1 VQPVDFQPPLSLW
14 SHTWRAIVVVI
25 IGGLAWYP
33 FAAWQWDH
41 NQLWFFTDIGLG
53 LLCLVLTFWRRRYP
67 VRIAVVTAL
76 ASGISASAG
85 GPATLALVS
94 MATRR
99 RWREIVPVT
108 IISLAASIW
117 LNSLNPTSTDGWLV
131 ATTAVVS
138 IIGVTVGW
146 GLYIGSRRELLATL
160 RDRADRAESEQ
171 SRRVE
176 QARTAERG
184 RIAREM
190 HDVLAHRI
198 SMVSMHAGALSFR
211 TDLTPEEIR
220 KTAGVIQENTHQ
232 ALTELR
238 EVLGVLR
245 DGPGD
250 AVPEL
255 PQPSAHDI
263 PALVSESR
271 ATGMKVDF
279 VEGSDLDGLP
289 ESIGRTLYR
298 IVQEGLT
305 NARKHAPDTLV
316 TVTVAGSPGDGV
328 TVSIRNPLRLGDSR
342 LKTPDSGLG
351 LIGLGERSV
360 LSGGRLS
367 HHITPDRVFV
377 LHAWLPWPA

>member
-1 VQPVDFQPPLSLW
+1 MQPVDNQLPLSRW
-14 SHTWRAIVVVI
+14 SHTWRAIIVVGI
-25 IGGLAWYP
+25 SGLGWSQLAG
-33 FAAWQWDH
+33 WQWDH
-41 NQLWFFTDIGLG
+41 NRLWLFTDLGLG
-53 LLCLVLTFWRRRYP
+53 LFCFGLMFFRRRFP
-67 VRIAVVTAL
+67 VRIALITAF
-76 ASGISASAG
+76 ASGISSVAG

-94 MATRR
+94 LATRR

-108 IISLAASIW
+108 AVSFGASLW
-117 LNSLNPTSTDGWLV
+117 LNHLNRTVPDMWLV
-131 ATTAVVS
+131 ATTAIAS

-160 RDRADRAESEQ
+160 RERADRAESDQ
-171 SRRVE
+171 FRRAE

-198 SMVSMHAGALSFR
+198 SMVSMHAGALSYR

-220 KTAGVIQENTHQ
+220 GTAEIIQENTQQ

-250 AVPEL
+250 AGPEL
-255 PQPSAHDI
+255 PQPSAFDI
-263 PALVSESR
+263 LALVSESR
-271 ATGMKVDF
+271 EAGMKIDF
-279 VEGSDLDGLP
+279 VQDSDPVGLP
-289 ESIGRTLYR
+289 DNVGRTLFR

-305 NARKHAPDTLV
+305 NARKHAPDTLI
-316 TVTVAGSPGDGV
+316 TVTVAGSPGNGV
-328 TVSIRNPLRLGDSR
+328 TVSVRNPLRIGDSR
-342 LKTPDSGLG
+342 LDTPDSGLG
-351 LIGLGERSV
+351 LIGLAERSA
-360 LSGGRLS
+360 LAGGQLS
-367 HHITPDRVFV
+367 HHITPERVFV

>member
-1 VQPVDFQPPLSLW
+1 M
-14 SHTWRAIVVVI
+14 WRAIVVVI
-25 IGGLAWYP
+25 IGGIGWSQ
-33 FAAWQWDH
+33 FAPWQWEH
-41 NQLWFFTDIGLG
+41 NRLWFFGDLGLG
-53 LLCLVLTFWRRRYP
+53 LFCLVLTFWRRRYP
-67 VRIAVVTAL
+67 VRIAVFTAL
-76 ASGISASAG
+76 ASAVSATAG

-108 IISLAASIW
+108 ILSLMVSLW
-117 LNSLNPTSTDGWLV
+117 LNYIDPNSADPWIVS
-131 ATTAVVS
+131 ATAIVS

-160 RDRADRAESEQ
+160 RDRADKAESEQ

-176 QARTAERG
+176 QARTAERS

-198 SMVSMHAGALSFR
+198 SMVSMHAGALTFR

-245 DGPGD
+245 EGPGD
-250 AVPEL
+250 AAPEL
-255 PQPSAHDI
+255 PQPSAHDVA
-263 PALVSESR
+263 ALVSESH
-271 ATGMKVDF
+271 AAGMKINF
-279 VEGSDLDGLP
+279 VGESDLDGLP
-289 ESIGRTLYR
+289 DSIGRTLYR

-316 TVTVAGSPGDGV
+316 TVTVSGSPGDGV
-328 TVSIRNPLRLGDSR
+328 TASIRNPLRLGDSR

-351 LIGLGERSV
+351 LIGLGERSA
-360 LSGGRLS
+360 LAGGRLS

>member
-1 VQPVDFQPPLSLW
+1 M
-14 SHTWRAIVVVI
+14 WRAIAVVA
-25 IGGLAWYP
+25 IGGLAWSQ
-33 FAAWQWDH
+33 FAPWQWEH
-41 NQLWFFTDIGLG
+41 SRLWFFGDLGVGLFCFG
-53 LLCLVLTFWRRRYP
+53 LTFWRRRFP

-76 ASGISASAG
+76 ASGVSASAG
-85 GPATLALVS
+85 GAATLALVS

-108 IISLAASIW
+108 ILSLLASLW
-117 LNSLNPTSTDGWLV
+117 LNYIDPSSSDPWIVS
-131 ATTAVVS
+131 TTALVS

-160 RDRADRAESEQ
+160 RDRADKAESEQ

-176 QARTAERG
+176 QARTAERS

-198 SMVSMHAGALSFR
+198 SMVSMHAGALTFR

-220 KTAGVIQENTHQ
+220 KTAGVIRENTHQ

-245 DGPGD
+245 EGPGD
-250 AVPEL
+250 ATPEL

-263 PALVSESR
+263 AALVSESR
-271 ATGMKVDF
+271 AAGMKVDF
-279 VEGSDLDGLP
+279 VGDANLVGLP
-289 ESIGRTLYR
+289 DSIGRTLYR

-328 TVSIRNPLRLGDSR
+328 TASIRNPLRLGDSR
-342 LKTPDSGLG
+342 LLSPDSGLG
-351 LIGLGERSV
+351 LIGLGERSA
-360 LSGGRLS
+360 LAGGRLS
-367 HHITPDRVFV
+367 HHITPDRVFM

>member
-1 VQPVDFQPPLSLW
+1 M
-14 SHTWRAIVVVI
+14 WRAIIVFGI
-25 IGGLAWYP
+25 SGLGWSQLAG
-33 FAAWQWDH
+33 WQWQH
-41 NQLWFFTDIGLG
+41 NRLWFFTDLGLG
-53 LLCLVLTFWRRRYP
+53 LLCFGLMFFRRRFP
-67 VRIAVVTAL
+67 LRIALITAL
-76 ASGISASAG
+76 ASGISSTAG

-94 MATRR
+94 LATRR
-99 RWREIVPVT
+99 RWREIIPVT
-108 IISLAASIW
+108 AVSFGASMW
-117 LNSLNPTSTDGWLV
+117 LNHLNRTNPDVWLV
-131 ATTAVVS
+131 ATTAIAS

-160 RDRADRAESEQ
+160 RDRADRAEAEQ

-198 SMVSMHAGALSFR
+198 SMVSMHAGALTFR

-220 KTAGVIQENTHQ
+220 STAGVIQENTHQ

-250 AVPEL
+250 AAPEL

-263 PALVSESR
+263 AALVSESR
-271 ATGMKVDF
+271 AAGMKVEF
-279 VEGSDLDGLP
+279 VGESDLNGLP
-289 ESIGRTLYR
+289 DSIGRTLYR

-316 TVTVAGSPGDGV
+316 TVTVAGSPGNGV
-328 TVSIRNPLRLGDSR
+328 TASIRNPLRLGDSR
-342 LKTPDSGLG
+342 VKTPDSGLG
-351 LIGLGERSV
+351 LIGLGERSA
-360 LSGGRLS
+360 LAGGRLS
-367 HHITPDRVFV
+367 HHITPDRVFI
-377 LHAWLPWPA
+377 LHAWLPWTA

>member
-1 VQPVDFQPPLSLW
+1 MQPVDFQPPLSLW
-14 SHTWRAIVVVI
+14 SHTWRYAVVLI
-25 IGGLAWYP
+25 ISATAWSSYAP
-33 FAAWQWDH
+33 WQWDH
-41 NQLWFFTDIGLG
+41 YRAWFFVDLGLG
-53 LLCLVLTFWRRRYP
+53 LACMVLVYWRRRFP
-67 VRIAVVTAL
+67 VTVAVLTAL
-76 ASGISASAG
+76 ASGISATAAG
-85 GPATLALVS
+85 PSTLALVS
-94 MATRR
+94 LSTRR
-99 RWREIVPVT
+99 RRNEIIPVAVLAFCSILLINELSPGST
-108 IISLAASIW
+108 NGRIVAYTALASL
-117 LNSLNPTSTDGWLV
+117 
-131 ATTAVVS
+131 
-138 IIGVTVGW
+138 IGVTIGW

-198 SMVSMHAGALSFR
+198 SLVSMHAGALTFR
-211 TDLTPEEIR
+211 ADLTPEEIR
-220 KTAGVIQENTHQ
+220 NTAGVIQENSHQ

-245 DGPGD
+245 EGPGD
-250 AVPEL
+250 AAPEL

-271 ATGMKVDF
+271 EAGMKVDF
-279 VEGSDLDGLP
+279 VENSDLDGLP
-289 ESIGRTLYR
+289 DNIGRTLYR

-316 TVTVAGSPGDGV
+316 TIAITGSPGDGV
-328 TVSIRNPLRLGDSR
+328 TATISNPLRIGDSR

-377 LHAWLPWPA
+377 LHAWLPWPV